1 MAIKFLNT
9 VAVDTNVLYVDA
21 INNRV
26 GIGTNNPDAKL
37 SVSDDGQ
44 AVFEILP
51 FTNDYGT
58 TLRSYD
64 TVDETFNYLSY
75 KASIHTFYIGDA
87 AKVRIDSSG
96 NVGIGTTSPS
106 AFDALADNFVI
117 NAATSAGMT
126 ISESTG
132 AGTSNI
138 LFAATS
144 SFANR
149 GNITYDHT
157 ATAMSFGI
165 NASEKMRITS
175 SGNVGIGTTSP
186 TAKLSVE
193 NSSSSIVADFKYS
206 AAGYSSIDLSNNVSF
221 ARLSSV
227 NSDLLLSPA
236 GSEKMRVTSSGNV
249 GIGTTSP
256 GATLHVKNAVGSYP
270 FIVETPYD
278 RVGKLISTDAGAELI
293 IQDSGSTDNGNS
305 ISVSGD
311 TMTLRTANSNRIRIL
326 ANGNVG
332 IGTTSPTAK
341 LHLEGDAIIE
351 GVLRADNVN
360 LGLGGA
366 IKVKASNT
374 ASDQYVAFGT
384 TPSGSSGNAT
394 FTEKMRVTS
403 AGNVGIGTTSPGS
416 SLHIGDGSS
425 AETISIQ
432 TGNSNDAKIAFLL
445 ADGTERA
452 SFKMGGDEDLEMDWN
467 SSDNF
472 IWKVGGLEKARFD
485 GSGNLGIGTTSPTTK
500 LEVAGTITSTGNLT
514 AYNANP
520 SINIGHDGNSAY
532 IAAGMNASG
541 GNSPIV
547 FSIGNNNVAAKIIA
561 NGNVGIGT
569 TNPSA
574 PLSLGNGGAES
585 LEFNHNISSSS
596 RILSYNRSNNTYR
609 QLQLDALEH
618 IFKTSSSEKM
628 RITST
633 GNVGIGTTSP
643 DGKLEIVQTSGGGTP
658 TLIVA
663 NDPSGSD
670 GFTFQS
676 WRYNESNTNFRL
688 DLKQRVSSGVV
699 QYAFD
704 MVNNGVG
711 YNSTLVLDRGKVGIG
726 TTSPGAN
733 LDIKSTGNAVLM
745 QAYSAGY
752 KAMDLWG
759 ATNGAQFSLYGGTS
773 SSTITIDGRPGY
785 NSVINNGGNFG
796 IGTTSPVAKLDVAGD
811 LRIDGYSTTTNEAGL
826 YLYNNISYSMAS
838 LANCNSNYNAFRIRG
853 RNTATNT
860 LAIGSNGNSDYVLQV
875 VNDAGT
881 VSGNISINPYGGNVG
896 IGTASPLEK
905 LEVQGTVYATPIS
918 YAANQSAYALK
929 MGASNN
935 TAFDMGIKAKSTSS
949 GGPYMSFCSSNTE
962 DVIVVQNS
970 NVGINTASPSYNLD
984 VSGTGRFTNT
994 LNVNSSALAAYI
1006 YSSQSIGLRVR
1017 GGGNSQDIAQ
1027 FQNVG
1032 GSTVAV
1038 IDSGGDV
1045 GIGTS
1050 APGSR
1055 LTVVAPS
1062 SGGATAVDFQI
1073 SGGGGYGMTNLG
1085 VEIPGYGNGIKVVSP
1100 TSSGTDN
1107 TAMSF
1112 YQQTSTVGSITIG
1125 TSSTSF
1131 NTTSDYRL
1139 KENREDIS
1147 DAIERVKELKPIKF
1161 NWIKEPGESKV
1172 DGFYA
1177 HELAEVVPEAV
1188 TGEKDALDWEGKPD
1202 YQAIDQAKIVPL
1214 LTAALQQAI
1223 DKIEALEL
1231 RINKLEKQ

>member
-26 GIGTNNPDAKL
+26 GIGTNNPDARL

-64 TVDETFNYLSY
+64 TVDEAFNYLSY

-87 AKVRIDSSG
+87 AKVRINSSG
-96 NVGIGTTSPS
+96 DVGIGTTSP
-106 AFDALADNFVI
+106 FDSKLQVVGKI
-117 NAATSAGMT
+117 RAAG
-126 ISESTG
+126 
-132 AGTSNI
+132 GTSGGY
-138 LFAATS
+138 FFGSEEFDGGFYAPS
-144 SFANR
+144 D
-149 GNITYDHT
+149 GNLAFST
-157 ATAMSFGI
+157 
-165 NASEKMRITS
+165 
-175 SGNVGIGTTSP
+175 
-186 TAKLSVE
+186 
-193 NSSSSIVADFKYS
+193 NSS
-206 AAGYSSIDLSNNVSF
+206 
-221 ARLSSV
+221 
-227 NSDLLLSPA
+227 
-236 GSEKMRVTSSGNV
+236 E
-249 GIGTTSP
+249 
-256 GATLHVKNAVGSYP
+256 
-270 FIVETPYD
+270 
-278 RVGKLISTDAGAELI
+278 
-293 IQDSGSTDNGNS
+293 
-305 ISVSGD
+305 
-311 TMTLRTANSNRIRIL
+311 RIRIDG
-326 ANGNVG
+326 NGNVG
-332 IGTTSPTAK
+332 IGTA
-341 LHLEGDAIIE
+341 
-351 GVLRADNVN
+351 
-360 LGLGGA
+360 
-366 IKVKASNT
+366 
-374 ASDQYVAFGT
+374 
-384 TPSGSSGNAT
+384 
-394 FTEKMRVTS
+394 
-403 AGNVGIGTTSPGS
+403 
-416 SLHIGDGSS
+416 
-425 AETISIQ
+425 
-432 TGNSNDAKIAFLL
+432 
-445 ADGTERA
+445 
-452 SFKMGGDEDLEMDWN
+452 
-467 SSDNF
+467 
-472 IWKVGGLEKARFD
+472 
-485 GSGNLGIGTTSPTTK
+485 
-500 LEVAGTITSTGNLT
+500 
-514 AYNANP
+514 
-520 SINIGHDGNSAY
+520 
-532 IAAGMNASG
+532 
-541 GNSPIV
+541 
-547 FSIGNNNVAAKIIA
+547 
-561 NGNVGIGT
+561 
-569 TNPSA
+569 
-574 PLSLGNGGAES
+574 
-585 LEFNHNISSSS
+585 
-596 RILSYNRSNNTYR
+596 
-609 QLQLDALEH
+609 
-618 IFKTSSSEKM
+618 
-628 RITST
+628 
-633 GNVGIGTTSP
+633 
-643 DGKLEIVQTSGGGTP
+643 
-658 TLIVA
+658 
-663 NDPSGSD
+663 
-670 GFTFQS
+670 
-676 WRYNESNTNFRL
+676 
-688 DLKQRVSSGVV
+688 
-699 QYAFD
+699 
-704 MVNNGVG
+704 
-711 YNSTLVLDRGKVGIG
+711 
-726 TTSPGAN
+726 SPGAN

-1062 SGGATAVDFQI
+1062 SSGATAVDFQI